1 MIIHSKVL
9 EELANVSDPL
19 SFSDIELFLMGLLR
33 PAIGSSDFVLFKRF
47 IRLLRFPLGETPS
60 VQDLRFLLALFA
72 ILVESSAGVESI
84 VHALVGKGMLE
95 VSQIRAFLDIVSRCY
110 VSVEG
115 DWMDGGNGDDQ
126 DDEMNRVENGDIVN
140 TVDHDDVANA
150 VNHGDAMN
158 MAENENAVNST
169 NNGDITDNG
178 NTTNPTDNGNTVNP
192 TDNGN
197 TTNPTDNGNTVNPT
211 DNGNTVNPTDNGN
224 TVNLT
229 DNGNTVNPTDNG
241 NTANTTDNGNTTN
254 PTDNGNTTNP
264 TNNNNATK
272 QANNTTNPINT
283 LIISLFPPSSE
294 MEGNAATLLVIA
306 KTIRKC
312 GNCINPAQFCQQ
324 FLSFLQLPNS
334 PLFSSQANS
343 VNHWSNLI
351 PHDETPVFQLTSN
364 GRNSSDF

>member
-95 VSQIRAFLDIVSRCY
+95 MSQIRAFLDIVSRCY
-110 VSVEG
+110 VIVEG

-150 VNHGDAMN
+150 VNHGDAVN

-169 NNGDITDNG
+169 NNGD
-178 NTTNPTDNGNTVNP
+178 
-192 TDNGN
+192 
-197 TTNPTDNGNTVNPT
+197 PTDNGNTVNPT

-224 TVNLT
+224 NVNPT

-241 NTANTTDNGNTTN
+241 NT
-254 PTDNGNTTNP
+254 
-264 TNNNNATK
+264 TK

-283 LIISLFPPSSE
+283 LIISLFPPTSE

-334 PLFSSQANS
+334 PLFSSQTNS

>member
-95 VSQIRAFLDIVSRCY
+95 MSQIRAFLDIVSRCY

-169 NNGDITDNG
+169 NNGDPIDNG
-178 NTTNPTDNGNTVNP
+178 NTANPTDNGNTVNP
-192 TDNGN
+192 TDNN
-197 TTNPTDNGNTVNPT
+197 NATNPTNNGNTVNPT
-211 DNGNTVNPTDNGN
+211 DNGNTVN
-224 TVNLT
+224 
-229 DNGNTVNPTDNG
+229 
-241 NTANTTDNGNTTN
+241 TTD
-254 PTDNGNTTNP
+254 
-264 TNNNNATK
+264 NNNATK

-294 MEGNAATLLVIA
+294 MEGNAATLLIIA

-334 PLFSSQANS
+334 PFFSSQANS

>member
-126 DDEMNRVENGDIVN
+126 DDEMNRVENGDSVN

-169 NNGDITDNG
+169 NNGD
-178 NTTNPTDNGNTVNP
+178 PTDNGNTA
-192 TDNGN
+192 
-197 TTNPTDNGNTVNPT
+197 NPTDNGNTVNPT

-224 TVNLT
+224 TVNPT

-364 GRNSSDF
+364 GRNPSDF

>member
-95 VSQIRAFLDIVSRCY
+95 MSQIRAFLDIVSRCY
-110 VSVEG
+110 VIVEG

-150 VNHGDAMN
+150 VNHGDAVN

-169 NNGDITDNG
+169 NNGD
-178 NTTNPTDNGNTVNP
+178 PTDNGNTANP
-192 TDNGN
+192 TNNGNTANPIDNGN

-211 DNGNTVNPTDNGN
+211 DNGNTVNPTDNN
-224 TVNLT
+224 N
-229 DNGNTVNPTDNG
+229 
-241 NTANTTDNGNTTN
+241 ATN
-254 PTDNGNTTNP
+254 PTD
-264 TNNNNATK
+264 NNNATK

-283 LIISLFPPSSE
+283 LIISLFPPTSE

-334 PLFSSQANS
+334 PLFSSQTNS

>member
-95 VSQIRAFLDIVSRCY
+95 MSQIRAFLDIVSRCY
-110 VSVEG
+110 VIVEG

-150 VNHGDAMN
+150 VNHGDAVN

-169 NNGDITDNG
+169 NNGDPTDNGNTANPTDNGNTANPTNNGNTANPIDNG
-178 NTTNPTDNGNTVNP
+178 NTTNPTDNGNTTNP

-211 DNGNTVNPTDNGN
+211 D
-224 TVNLT
+224 
-229 DNGNTVNPTDNG
+229 
-241 NTANTTDNGNTTN
+241 
-254 PTDNGNTTNP
+254 
-264 TNNNNATK
+264 NNNATK

-283 LIISLFPPSSE
+283 LIISLFPPTSE

-334 PLFSSQANS
+334 PLFSSQTNS

>member
-95 VSQIRAFLDIVSRCY
+95 MSQIRAFLDIVSRCY

-150 VNHGDAMN
+150 VNHGDAVN

-169 NNGDITDNG
+169 NNGD
-178 NTTNPTDNGNTVNP
+178 P

-197 TTNPTDNGNTVNPT
+197 TT
-211 DNGNTVNPTDNGN
+211 
-224 TVNLT
+224 
-229 DNGNTVNPTDNG
+229 NPTDNG
-241 NTANTTDNGNTTN
+241 NTANTTDNGNTANTTDNNNSVNTTDNGNDVNPTDNNNATN
-254 PTDNGNTTNP
+254 PTD
-264 TNNNNATK
+264 NNNATK

-312 GNCINPAQFCQQ
+312 GNCVNPAQFCQQ

>member
-169 NNGDITDNG
+169 NNGDPIDNG
-178 NTTNPTDNGNTVNP
+178 NTANPTDNGNTVN
-192 TDNGN
+192 
-197 TTNPTDNGNTVNPT
+197 
-211 DNGNTVNPTDNGN
+211 
-224 TVNLT
+224 
-229 DNGNTVNPTDNG
+229 
-241 NTANTTDNGNTTN
+241 TTD
-254 PTDNGNTTNP
+254 
-264 TNNNNATK
+264 NNNATQ

-283 LIISLFPPSSE
+283 LIISLFPPTSE

>member
-95 VSQIRAFLDIVSRCY
+95 MSQIRAFLDIVSRCY
-110 VSVEG
+110 VIVEG

-150 VNHGDAMN
+150 VNHGDAVN

-169 NNGDITDNG
+169 NNGD
-178 NTTNPTDNGNTVNP
+178 PTDNGNTVNP
-192 TDNGN
+192 TNNGN
-197 TTNPTDNGNTVNPT
+197 TANPTDNGNTVNST
-211 DNGNTVNPTDNGN
+211 DNNN
-224 TVNLT
+224 
-229 DNGNTVNPTDNG
+229 
-241 NTANTTDNGNTTN
+241 ATN
-254 PTDNGNTTNP
+254 PTD
-264 TNNNNATK
+264 NNNATK

-283 LIISLFPPSSE
+283 LIISLFPPTSE

-334 PLFSSQANS
+334 PLFSSQTNS

>member
-95 VSQIRAFLDIVSRCY
+95 MSQIRAFLDIVSRCY
-110 VSVEG
+110 VIVEG

-150 VNHGDAMN
+150 VNHGDAVN

-169 NNGDITDNG
+169 NNGD
-178 NTTNPTDNGNTVNP
+178 
-192 TDNGN
+192 
-197 TTNPTDNGNTVNPT
+197 PTDNGNTVNPT

-224 TVNLT
+224 TVN
-229 DNGNTVNPTDNG
+229 PTDN
-241 NTANTTDNGNTTN
+241 NNATN
-254 PTDNGNTTNP
+254 PTD
-264 TNNNNATK
+264 NNNATK

-283 LIISLFPPSSE
+283 LIISLFPPTSE

-334 PLFSSQANS
+334 PLFSSQTNS

>member
-95 VSQIRAFLDIVSRCY
+95 MSQIRAFLDIVSRCY
-110 VSVEG
+110 VIVEG

-150 VNHGDAMN
+150 VNHGDAVN

-169 NNGDITDNG
+169 NNGD
-178 NTTNPTDNGNTVNP
+178 PTDNGNTVNP

-197 TTNPTDNGNTVNPT
+197 TTNPTDNNN
-211 DNGNTVNPTDNGN
+211 
-224 TVNLT
+224 
-229 DNGNTVNPTDNG
+229 
-241 NTANTTDNGNTTN
+241 A
-254 PTDNGNTTNP
+254 TNP
-264 TNNNNATK
+264 TNNNNATQ

-283 LIISLFPPSSE
+283 LIISLFPPTSE

>member
-19 SFSDIELFLMGLLR
+19 SFSDIELFLLGLLR

-95 VSQIRAFLDIVSRCY
+95 MSQIRAFLDIVSRCY
-110 VSVEG
+110 VIVEG

-150 VNHGDAMN
+150 VNHGDAVN

-169 NNGDITDNG
+169 NNGD
-178 NTTNPTDNGNTVNP
+178 P
-192 TDNGN
+192 
-197 TTNPTDNGNTVNPT
+197 
-211 DNGNTVNPTDNGN
+211 
-224 TVNLT
+224 T

-241 NTANTTDNGNTTN
+241 NTAN
-254 PTDNGNTTNP
+254 PTDNGNTVNP
-264 TNNNNATK
+264 TDNNNATK

-283 LIISLFPPSSE
+283 LIISLFPPTSE

-334 PLFSSQANS
+334 PLFSSQTNS

>member
-95 VSQIRAFLDIVSRCY
+95 MSQIRAFLDIVSRCY
-110 VSVEG
+110 VIVEG

-150 VNHGDAMN
+150 VNHGDAVN

-169 NNGDITDNG
+169 NNGD
-178 NTTNPTDNGNTVNP
+178 
-192 TDNGN
+192 
-197 TTNPTDNGNTVNPT
+197 PTDNGNTVNPT

-224 TVNLT
+224 TVN
-229 DNGNTVNPTDNG
+229 PTD
-241 NTANTTDNGNTTN
+241 
-254 PTDNGNTTNP
+254 
-264 TNNNNATK
+264 NNNATK

-283 LIISLFPPSSE
+283 LIISLFPPTSE

-334 PLFSSQANS
+334 PLFSSQTNS

>member
-169 NNGDITDNG
+169 NNGDPIDNGNTANPTDNG
-178 NTTNPTDNGNTVNP
+178 NTVNTTDNGNTANPTDNGNTVNP
-192 TDNGN
+192 TDNN
-197 TTNPTDNGNTVNPT
+197 NATNPTNNGNTVNPT
-211 DNGNTVNPTDNGN
+211 DNGNTVN
-224 TVNLT
+224 
-229 DNGNTVNPTDNG
+229 
-241 NTANTTDNGNTTN
+241 TTD
-254 PTDNGNTTNP
+254 
-264 TNNNNATK
+264 NNNATK

-294 MEGNAATLLVIA
+294 MEGNAATLLIIA

-334 PLFSSQANS
+334 PFFSSQANS

>member
-95 VSQIRAFLDIVSRCY
+95 MSQIRAFLDIVSRCY

-169 NNGDITDNG
+169 NNGDPIDNGNTANPTDNG
-178 NTTNPTDNGNTVNP
+178 NTVNTTDNGNTANPTDNGNTVNP
-192 TDNGN
+192 TDNN
-197 TTNPTDNGNTVNPT
+197 NATNPTNNGNTVNPT
-211 DNGNTVNPTDNGN
+211 DNGNTVN
-224 TVNLT
+224 
-229 DNGNTVNPTDNG
+229 
-241 NTANTTDNGNTTN
+241 TTD
-254 PTDNGNTTNP
+254 
-264 TNNNNATK
+264 NNNATK

-294 MEGNAATLLVIA
+294 MEGNAATLLIIA

-334 PLFSSQANS
+334 PFFSSQANS

>member
-169 NNGDITDNG
+169 NNGDPIDNGNTANPTDNG
-178 NTTNPTDNGNTVNP
+178 NTVNTTDNGNTANPTDNGNTVNP
-192 TDNGN
+192 TDNN
-197 TTNPTDNGNTVNPT
+197 NATNPTNNGNTVNPT
-211 DNGNTVNPTDNGN
+211 DNGNTVN
-224 TVNLT
+224 
-229 DNGNTVNPTDNG
+229 
-241 NTANTTDNGNTTN
+241 TTD
-254 PTDNGNTTNP
+254 
-264 TNNNNATK
+264 NNNATQ

-283 LIISLFPPSSE
+283 LIISLFPPTSE

>member
-197 TTNPTDNGNTVNPT
+197 TTNPTDNGNT
-211 DNGNTVNPTDNGN
+211 
-224 TVNLT
+224 
-229 DNGNTVNPTDNG
+229 
-241 NTANTTDNGNTTN
+241 
-254 PTDNGNTTNP
+254 TNP

>member
-95 VSQIRAFLDIVSRCY
+95 MSQIRAFLDIVSRCY
-110 VSVEG
+110 VIVEG

-150 VNHGDAMN
+150 VNHGDAVN

-169 NNGDITDNG
+169 NNGDPTDNG
-178 NTTNPTDNGNTVNP
+178 NTVNPINNGNTVNPINNGNTVNPTDNGNTVNP

-197 TTNPTDNGNTVNPT
+197 TTNPTDNNN
-211 DNGNTVNPTDNGN
+211 
-224 TVNLT
+224 
-229 DNGNTVNPTDNG
+229 
-241 NTANTTDNGNTTN
+241 A
-254 PTDNGNTTNP
+254 TNP
-264 TNNNNATK
+264 TNNNNATQ

-283 LIISLFPPSSE
+283 LIISLFPPTSE

-334 PLFSSQANS
+334 PLFSSQTNS

>member
-169 NNGDITDNG
+169 NNGDPTDNG
-178 NTTNPTDNGNTVNP
+178 NTANPTDNGNTVNP

-197 TTNPTDNGNTVNPT
+197 TANPIDNGNTT
-211 DNGNTVNPTDNGN
+211 
-224 TVNLT
+224 
-229 DNGNTVNPTDNG
+229 
-241 NTANTTDNGNTTN
+241 NTTDNGNTTN
-254 PTDNGNTTNP
+254 TTDNGNDVNTTDNGNDVNTTDNNNATNP

-283 LIISLFPPSSE
+283 LIISLFPPTSE

-334 PLFSSQANS
+334 PLFSSQTNS

>member
-110 VSVEG
+110 VIVEG

-178 NTTNPTDNGNTVNP
+178 NTTNPTDNGNTV
-192 TDNGN
+192 
-197 TTNPTDNGNTVNPT
+197 
-211 DNGNTVNPTDNGN
+211 
-224 TVNLT
+224 
-229 DNGNTVNPTDNG
+229 
-241 NTANTTDNGNTTN
+241 N

>member
-95 VSQIRAFLDIVSRCY
+95 MSQIRAFLDIVSRCY
-110 VSVEG
+110 VIVEG

-150 VNHGDAMN
+150 VNHGDAVN

-169 NNGDITDNG
+169 NNGD
-178 NTTNPTDNGNTVNP
+178 PTDNGNTANP
-192 TDNGN
+192 TN
-197 TTNPTDNGNTVNPT
+197 NGNTVNPT

-224 TVNLT
+224 TVN
-229 DNGNTVNPTDNG
+229 PTDN
-241 NTANTTDNGNTTN
+241 NNATN
-254 PTDNGNTTNP
+254 PTDNNNATNP
-264 TNNNNATK
+264 TDNNNATK

-283 LIISLFPPSSE
+283 LIISLFPPTSE

-334 PLFSSQANS
+334 PLFSSQTNS

>member
-95 VSQIRAFLDIVSRCY
+95 MSQIRAFLDIVSRCY
-110 VSVEG
+110 VIVEG

-150 VNHGDAMN
+150 VNHGDAVN

-178 NTTNPTDNGNTVNP
+178 NTTNPTDNGNTV
-192 TDNGN
+192 
-197 TTNPTDNGNTVNPT
+197 
-211 DNGNTVNPTDNGN
+211 
-224 TVNLT
+224 
-229 DNGNTVNPTDNG
+229 
-241 NTANTTDNGNTTN
+241 N

>member
-95 VSQIRAFLDIVSRCY
+95 MSQIRAFLDIVSRCY
-110 VSVEG
+110 VIVEG

-150 VNHGDAMN
+150 VNHGDAVN

-169 NNGDITDNG
+169 NNGD
-178 NTTNPTDNGNTVNP
+178 PTDNGNTV
-192 TDNGN
+192 
-197 TTNPTDNGNTVNPT
+197 NPTDNGNTVNPT

-224 TVNLT
+224 TVN
-229 DNGNTVNPTDNG
+229 PTD
-241 NTANTTDNGNTTN
+241 
-254 PTDNGNTTNP
+254 
-264 TNNNNATK
+264 NNNATK

-283 LIISLFPPSSE
+283 LIISLFPPTSE

-334 PLFSSQANS
+334 PLFSSQTNS

>member
-95 VSQIRAFLDIVSRCY
+95 MSQIRAFLDIVSRCY
-110 VSVEG
+110 VIVEG

-150 VNHGDAMN
+150 VNHGDAVN

-169 NNGDITDNG
+169 NNGD
-178 NTTNPTDNGNTVNP
+178 PTDNGNTV
-192 TDNGN
+192 
-197 TTNPTDNGNTVNPT
+197 NPTDNGNTVNPT

-224 TVNLT
+224 TVN
-229 DNGNTVNPTDNG
+229 P
-241 NTANTTDNGNTTN
+241 TDNGNTTN
-254 PTDNGNTTNP
+254 PTDNNNATNP
-264 TNNNNATK
+264 TNNNNATQ

-283 LIISLFPPSSE
+283 LIISLFPPTSE

>member
-95 VSQIRAFLDIVSRCY
+95 MSQIRAFLDIVSRCY
-110 VSVEG
+110 VIVEG

-150 VNHGDAMN
+150 VNHGDAVN

-169 NNGDITDNG
+169 NNGD
-178 NTTNPTDNGNTVNP
+178 
-192 TDNGN
+192 
-197 TTNPTDNGNTVNPT
+197 PTDNGNTVNPT

-224 TVNLT
+224 TVNST
-229 DNGNTVNPTDNG
+229 D
-241 NTANTTDNGNTTN
+241 
-254 PTDNGNTTNP
+254 
-264 TNNNNATK
+264 NNNATK

-283 LIISLFPPSSE
+283 LIISLFPPTSE

>member
-95 VSQIRAFLDIVSRCY
+95 MSQIRAFLDIVSRCY
-110 VSVEG
+110 VIVEG

-150 VNHGDAMN
+150 VNHGDAVN

-169 NNGDITDNG
+169 NNGDPTDNGNTANPTNNGNTANPIDNG

-192 TDNGN
+192 TD
-197 TTNPTDNGNTVNPT
+197 
-211 DNGNTVNPTDNGN
+211 
-224 TVNLT
+224 
-229 DNGNTVNPTDNG
+229 
-241 NTANTTDNGNTTN
+241 
-254 PTDNGNTTNP
+254 
-264 TNNNNATK
+264 NNNATK

-283 LIISLFPPSSE
+283 LIISLFPPTSE

-334 PLFSSQANS
+334 PLFSSQTNS

>member
-95 VSQIRAFLDIVSRCY
+95 MSQIRAFLDIVSRCY

-169 NNGDITDNG
+169 NNGD
-178 NTTNPTDNGNTVNP
+178 P

-197 TTNPTDNGNTVNPT
+197 TT
-211 DNGNTVNPTDNGN
+211 
-224 TVNLT
+224 
-229 DNGNTVNPTDNG
+229 NPTDNG
-241 NTANTTDNGNTTN
+241 NTANTTDNGNTANTTDNNNSVNTTDNGNDVN
-254 PTDNGNTTNP
+254 PTDNGNDVNTTDNNNATNP

-312 GNCINPAQFCQQ
+312 GNCVNPAQFCQQ

>member
-150 VNHGDAMN
+150 VNHGDAVN

-169 NNGDITDNG
+169 NNGDPI
-178 NTTNPTDNGNTVNP
+178 DNGNTV
-192 TDNGN
+192 
-197 TTNPTDNGNTVNPT
+197 NPTDNGNTVNPT

-224 TVNLT
+224 T
-229 DNGNTVNPTDNG
+229 
-241 NTANTTDNGNTTN
+241 
-254 PTDNGNTTNP
+254 TNP
-264 TNNNNATK
+264 TNNNNATQ

-283 LIISLFPPSSE
+283 LIISLFPPTSE

-334 PLFSSQANS
+334 PLFSSQTNS

>member
-95 VSQIRAFLDIVSRCY
+95 MSQIRAFLDIVSRCY

-169 NNGDITDNG
+169 NNGDPIDNG
-178 NTTNPTDNGNTVNP
+178 NTANPTDNGNTVN
-192 TDNGN
+192 
-197 TTNPTDNGNTVNPT
+197 
-211 DNGNTVNPTDNGN
+211 
-224 TVNLT
+224 
-229 DNGNTVNPTDNG
+229 
-241 NTANTTDNGNTTN
+241 TTD
-254 PTDNGNTTNP
+254 
-264 TNNNNATK
+264 NNNATK

-294 MEGNAATLLVIA
+294 MEGNAATLLIIA

-334 PLFSSQANS
+334 PFFSSQANS

>member
-150 VNHGDAMN
+150 VNHGDAVN

-169 NNGDITDNG
+169 NNGD
-178 NTTNPTDNGNTVNP
+178 PTDNGNTVNP
-192 TDNGN
+192 TD
-197 TTNPTDNGNTVNPT
+197 
-211 DNGNTVNPTDNGN
+211 
-224 TVNLT
+224 
-229 DNGNTVNPTDNG
+229 
-241 NTANTTDNGNTTN
+241 
-254 PTDNGNTTNP
+254 
-264 TNNNNATK
+264 NNNATK

-283 LIISLFPPSSE
+283 LIISLFPPTSE

-334 PLFSSQANS
+334 PLFSSQTNS

>member
-95 VSQIRAFLDIVSRCY
+95 MSQIRAFLDIVSRCY
-110 VSVEG
+110 VIVEG

-150 VNHGDAMN
+150 VNHGDAVN

-169 NNGDITDNG
+169 NNGD
-178 NTTNPTDNGNTVNP
+178 
-192 TDNGN
+192 
-197 TTNPTDNGNTVNPT
+197 PTDNGNTVNPT
-211 DNGNTVNPTDNGN
+211 DNGNTVNPTD
-224 TVNLT
+224 
-229 DNGNTVNPTDNG
+229 
-241 NTANTTDNGNTTN
+241 
-254 PTDNGNTTNP
+254 
-264 TNNNNATK
+264 NNNATK

-283 LIISLFPPSSE
+283 LIISLFPPTSE

-334 PLFSSQANS
+334 PLFSSQTNS

>member
-110 VSVEG
+110 VIVEG

-150 VNHGDAMN
+150 VNHGDAVN

-178 NTTNPTDNGNTVNP
+178 NTTNPTDNGNTV
-192 TDNGN
+192 
-197 TTNPTDNGNTVNPT
+197 
-211 DNGNTVNPTDNGN
+211 
-224 TVNLT
+224 
-229 DNGNTVNPTDNG
+229 
-241 NTANTTDNGNTTN
+241 N

>member
-95 VSQIRAFLDIVSRCY
+95 MSQIRAFLDIVSRCY

-178 NTTNPTDNGNTVNP
+178 NTVNP
-192 TDNGN
+192 TDNNNSVN
-197 TTNPTDNGNTVNPT
+197 TTDNGN
-211 DNGNTVNPTDNGN
+211 D
-224 TVNLT
+224 
-229 DNGNTVNPTDNG
+229 VNPTDNG
-241 NTANTTDNGNTTN
+241 NTANTTDNNNSVNTTDNGNTANSTN
-254 PTDNGNTTNP
+254 NGNTTNP

-283 LIISLFPPSSE
+283 LIISLFPPTSE

-334 PLFSSQANS
+334 PLFSLQANS

-351 PHDETPVFQLTSN
+351 PHDETPVFQLISN

>member
-169 NNGDITDNG
+169 NNGD
-178 NTTNPTDNGNTVNP
+178 P
-192 TDNGN
+192 
-197 TTNPTDNGNTVNPT
+197 
-211 DNGNTVNPTDNGN
+211 
-224 TVNLT
+224 T

-241 NTANTTDNGNTTN
+241 NTANTTDNGNTAN
-254 PTDNGNTTNP
+254 STD
-264 TNNNNATK
+264 NNNATK

>member
-95 VSQIRAFLDIVSRCY
+95 MSQIRAFLDIVSRCY
-110 VSVEG
+110 VIVEG

-150 VNHGDAMN
+150 VNHGDAVN

-169 NNGDITDNG
+169 NNGD
-178 NTTNPTDNGNTVNP
+178 
-192 TDNGN
+192 
-197 TTNPTDNGNTVNPT
+197 PTDNGNTVNPT

-224 TVNLT
+224 TVNPT
-229 DNGNTVNPTDNG
+229 NNGNTVNPTDN
-241 NTANTTDNGNTTN
+241 NNATN
-254 PTDNGNTTNP
+254 PTD
-264 TNNNNATK
+264 NNNATK

-283 LIISLFPPSSE
+283 LIISLFPPTSE

-334 PLFSSQANS
+334 PLFSSQTNS

>member
-95 VSQIRAFLDIVSRCY
+95 MSQIRAFLDIVSRCY
-110 VSVEG
+110 VIVEG

-150 VNHGDAMN
+150 VNHGDAVN

-169 NNGDITDNG
+169 NNGD
-178 NTTNPTDNGNTVNP
+178 
-192 TDNGN
+192 
-197 TTNPTDNGNTVNPT
+197 PTDNGNTVNPT
-211 DNGNTVNPTDNGN
+211 DNGNTVNSTD
-224 TVNLT
+224 
-229 DNGNTVNPTDNG
+229 
-241 NTANTTDNGNTTN
+241 
-254 PTDNGNTTNP
+254 
-264 TNNNNATK
+264 NNNATK

-283 LIISLFPPSSE
+283 LIISLFPPTSE

>member
-47 IRLLRFPLGETPS
+47 IRLLRFSLGETPS

-169 NNGDITDNG
+169 NNGD
-178 NTTNPTDNGNTVNP
+178 P
-192 TDNGN
+192 
-197 TTNPTDNGNTVNPT
+197 
-211 DNGNTVNPTDNGN
+211 
-224 TVNLT
+224 
-229 DNGNTVNPTDNG
+229 
-241 NTANTTDNGNTTN
+241 TDNGNTTN

-264 TNNNNATK
+264 TDNGNTTNTTDNGNTANPIDNGNTTNPTDNNNSVNPTDNGNTVNPTDNNNSANPTDNNNATK

-283 LIISLFPPSSE
+283 LIISLFPPTSE

-334 PLFSSQANS
+334 PLFSSQTNS

>member
-169 NNGDITDNG
+169 NNGDPIDNG
-178 NTTNPTDNGNTVNP
+178 NTANPTDNGNTVNT

-197 TTNPTDNGNTVNPT
+197 TANPTDNGKTVNPTDNNNATNPTNNGNTVNPT
-211 DNGNTVNPTDNGN
+211 DNGNTVN
-224 TVNLT
+224 
-229 DNGNTVNPTDNG
+229 
-241 NTANTTDNGNTTN
+241 TTD
-254 PTDNGNTTNP
+254 
-264 TNNNNATK
+264 NNNATK

-294 MEGNAATLLVIA
+294 MEGNAATLLIIA

-334 PLFSSQANS
+334 PFFSSQANS

>member
-95 VSQIRAFLDIVSRCY
+95 MSQIRAFLDIVSRCY
-110 VSVEG
+110 VIVEG

-150 VNHGDAMN
+150 VNHGDAVN

-169 NNGDITDNG
+169 NNGDPTDNG
-178 NTTNPTDNGNTVNP
+178 NTANPTDNGNTANP
-192 TDNGN
+192 TN
-197 TTNPTDNGNTVNPT
+197 NGNTVNPT
-211 DNGNTVNPTDNGN
+211 DNGNTVNPTD
-224 TVNLT
+224 
-229 DNGNTVNPTDNG
+229 
-241 NTANTTDNGNTTN
+241 
-254 PTDNGNTTNP
+254 
-264 TNNNNATK
+264 NNNATK

-283 LIISLFPPSSE
+283 LIISLFPPTSE

-334 PLFSSQANS
+334 PLFSSQTNS